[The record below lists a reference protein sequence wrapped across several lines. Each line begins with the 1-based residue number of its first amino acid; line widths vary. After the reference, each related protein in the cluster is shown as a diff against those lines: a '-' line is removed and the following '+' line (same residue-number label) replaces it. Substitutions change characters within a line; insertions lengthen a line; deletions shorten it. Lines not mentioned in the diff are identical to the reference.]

1 MLASRT
7 PATPPRAVSMLRTQ
21 EAQVAPVIASWM
33 SPPDRAL
40 SLPSDSGS
48 GSGSGSGAGFTP

>member
-1 MLASRT
+1 
-7 PATPPRAVSMLRTQ
+7 MLRTQ